1 VSVALA
7 HSHMLPATG
16 ARKVEA
22 MDDATLT
29 VITAIGCAL
38 DAALAAVRPASR
50 QAGDHPAGDLATWTA
65 GNHVRAAAAL

>member
-1 VSVALA
+1 
-7 HSHMLPATG
+7 
-16 ARKVEA
+16 

-50 QAGDHPAGDLATWTA
+50 QAGDHPAGHLATWTA
-65 GNHVRAAAAL
+65 GSHVRAAAAL